1 MFNKLESNSLHIEV
15 IWHVQGKPSVA
26 WNNVWQKLLSLP
38 QEKPR
43 KTDLPD
49 VEYQRDN
56 YYPGEQN

>member
-1 MFNKLESNSLHIEV
+1 MSNKLESNSLHIEV

-43 KTDLPD
+43 KPDLRD
-49 VEYQRDN
+49 VEYQPDN
-56 YYPGEQN
+56 CYPGGLN